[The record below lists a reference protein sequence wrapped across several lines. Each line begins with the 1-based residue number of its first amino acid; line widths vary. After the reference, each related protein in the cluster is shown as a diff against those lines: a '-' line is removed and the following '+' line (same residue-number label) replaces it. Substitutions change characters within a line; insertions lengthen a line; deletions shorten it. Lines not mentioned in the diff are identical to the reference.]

1 MVLKREDVTAKDA
14 ALQRWSSTGRWRLLS
29 VPPQPL
35 DVWASAL
42 AQLCEL
48 WGCFVQQIPWFAGEF
63 PSLVLKAERIGSY
76 FCCAMWHRLHDWT
89 SCTSFGLVG
98 FGGRKIHPRLA
109 SQPLQDTSL
118 RAPLPGSQRGFFPAS
133 GNSRCLSAHWDT
145 CGPQMLRKVHSLVW
159 MCQKTEPPRYP
170 SWFFYMSNH
179 QVCPTNCQ
187 DVEIKV
193 PSAGGWRLSGALWYW
208 PWWAKVG
215 CEAWWSRA
223 GDRGLGIA
231 VEATTIPRPRVLWWA
246 RTWTSSKRI
255 YIYILYYII
264 IIIWLYYYRY
274 GLSIFN
280 YMHFRSF

>member
-1 MVLKREDVTAKDA
+1 MDGTEERGSDSKGCCPSKVEFDWKMKVAVST
-14 ALQRWSSTGRWRLLS
+14 SSAFGCLGLS
-29 VPPQPL
+29 FG
-35 DVWASAL
+35 SA
-42 AQLCEL
+42 L

-118 RAPLPGSQRGFFPAS
+118 GAPLPGSQRGFFPAS

-145 CGPQMLRKVHSLVW
+145 CGPQMLRKVHWFGCVKKQNPPGTQADSSTCQTMKCAPQTAKMSRSRCQVLVAGDSL
-159 MCQKTEPPRYP
+159 EL
-170 SWFFYMSNH
+170 F
-179 QVCPTNCQ
+179 
-187 DVEIKV
+187 
-193 PSAGGWRLSGALWYW
+193 WYW
-208 PWWAKVG
+208 PWWTKVG
-215 CEAWWSRA
+215 CAAWWSRA

-231 VEATTIPRPRVLWWA
+231 VEATTNPRPRVLWWA

-255 YIYILYYII
+255 YIYILYYM
-264 IIIWLYYYRY
+264 IIIWLLYDY
-274 GLSIFN
+274 IFID
-280 YMHFRSF
+280 MG